1 MTISQSNIEEESVN
15 AVLESI
21 REIITDDIGPQI
33 SKKKPGRVRPKSKAS
48 SDRASSDNV
57 LNLVSPI
64 QGDEDILDLTDE
76 FIATDPDLLI
86 SEKTAADS
94 CQALDELKQLQTNEI
109 KPTLDPSFGNQP
121 LNQVTQDMLKPLLK
135 QWLDAHLPSIVRS
148 VVQEQIAKMMIESRS

>member
-21 REIITDDIGPQI
+21 REIITDDIGPQT
-33 SKKKPGRVRPKSKAS
+33 SKKKPGRVKPKSM
-48 SDRASSDNV
+48 ASSDNV

-76 FIATDPDLLI
+76 FIATDSELLI